1 MADPSWQ
8 EQLRLRLLERNAR
21 ESSYASVIEQC
32 TVKNMGS
39 SSASGNRLIDLDS
52 SRPAKTDG

>member
-32 TVKNMGS
+32 TVKKH
-39 SSASGNRLIDLDS
+39 AFQPHIWQQ
-52 SRPAKTDG
+52 AH

>member
-32 TVKNMGS
+32 TVKNTHS
-39 SSASGNRLIDLDS
+39 NYASGGRLIDLDS
-52 SRPAKTDG
+52 SRPAKIDG

>member
-32 TVKNMGS
+32 TVKNTHFG
-39 SSASGNRLIDLDS
+39 SASGNRLIDLDS
-52 SRPAKTDG
+52 SRLAKTEG

>member
-8 EQLRLRLLERNAR
+8 DQLRLRLLERNAR

-32 TVKNMGS
+32 TVKDAPSNYT
-39 SSASGNRLIDLDS
+39 SGNRLIDLDS

>member
-32 TVKNMGS
+32 AVQNTHSNS
-39 SSASGNRLIDLDS
+39 LSGNRLIDLDS

>member
-32 TVKNMGS
+32 TVKNAHS
-39 SSASGNRLIDLDS
+39 SYASGNRLIDLDS
-52 SRPAKTDG
+52 SRPAKIDG